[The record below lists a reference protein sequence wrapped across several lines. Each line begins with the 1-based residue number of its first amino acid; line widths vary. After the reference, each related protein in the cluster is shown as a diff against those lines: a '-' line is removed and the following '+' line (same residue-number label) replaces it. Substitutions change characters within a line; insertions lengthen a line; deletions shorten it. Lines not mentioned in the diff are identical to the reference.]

1 MAGVV
6 GGLVDVWWARP
17 AHPVGWRWIGPVVV
31 GLGLGLMQWAVA
43 RFRRHRTA
51 VMPWKP
57 TRIIVEDGPFRLS
70 RNPIYLGFAIT
81 LVGVGLWMD
90 ALAIVLAAVPALGI
104 TDRMIVRREEAYLTA
119 KFGTEYTAYTRRVRR
134 WL

>member
-1 MAGVV
+1 M
-6 GGLVDVWWARP
+6 
-17 AHPVGWRWIGPVVV
+17 VV

-57 TRIIVEDGPFRLS
+57 TRTIVEDGPFRLS

-90 ALAIVLAAVPALGI
+90 ALAVVLAAVPALGI

-119 KFGTEYTAYTRRVRR
+119 KFGTAYTDYTRRVRR